1 MNPIVILAVLLFVS
15 VAGNVAEWVVISGKN
30 DTILAQHNEIEK
42 VWKVENKALAAKL
55 ELANGEIENVH
66 AMMDAISKQA
76 TERAQAQQESAR
88 AIAGKLQATT
98 DENNA
103 LFQQLQEKINAR
115 PVLVTQLGVPDG
127 WDPVVDLGMH
137 QLKCV
142 QLRAA
147 AGGQGDFPDCRVQDG
162 DSAGRSGLIGD
173 QSGADYPRPTA
184 KQQLEFLNWA
194 WRLRDW
200 GASCYADKRAIAA
213 SQAGP
218 VTP

>member
-1 MNPIVILAVLLFVS
+1 MNPIVILGFLLFAS
-15 VAGNVAEWVVISGKN
+15 VAGNIAEFVVIGGKD
-30 DTILAQHNEIEK
+30 DTIQAKQDEIDK
-42 VWKVENKALAAKL
+42 TWKVENKSLAAKL

-76 TERAQAQQESAR
+76 TERAQAQQQSAR
-88 AIAGKLQATT
+88 EIAGKLQTTT

-115 PVLVTQLGVPDG
+115 PILVTQLGVPDG
-127 WDPVVDLGMH
+127 WDPVVELGMH
-137 QLKCV
+137 RLKCV
-142 QLRAA
+142 QLRA

-162 DSAGRSGLIGD
+162 DPAGRSGLVGD
-173 QSGADYPRPTA
+173 QAGANYPRPTA
-184 KQQLEFLNWA
+184 GQQLEFLNWA

-213 SQAGP
+213 SQQKDPAP
-218 VTP
+218 